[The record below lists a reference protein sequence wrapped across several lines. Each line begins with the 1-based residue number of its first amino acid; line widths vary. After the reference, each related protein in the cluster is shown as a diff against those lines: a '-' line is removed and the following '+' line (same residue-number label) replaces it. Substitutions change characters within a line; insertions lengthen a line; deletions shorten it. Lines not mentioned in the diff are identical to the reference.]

1 METLRAIL
9 EFIQRF
15 MQEPSLFLGLI
26 ALLGFLLLRERIERT
41 ISGTLKTAI
50 GLLILLAGVNLMV
63 QALLPL
69 GELAGKAL
77 GLPPVQ
83 IQIGTQKIISELGIQ
98 IGLVML
104 FAFLINVLLTRFLS
118 HLGFKYIYLTGHLIF
133 WNAVIFVSAFRY
145 LLGLEGVAL
154 VIAASLFTGLYQTI
168 QPWYTHRF
176 DLFVNEGSGFVLGH
190 SSSLTVLTTAWL
202 ARLFSR
208 GGKRRAGD
216 MEAIYFPRALEWL
229 REPMLLM
236 AATFLVVYIIM
247 AALNVAF
254 VMEAAA
260 RAGKHPIIWVL
271 LQALNFAA
279 GFAILIMGVRMIIA
293 ELIPSFKGIAE
304 RIVPGAIPALDC
316 PLFFPYG
323 QVSMAYGG
331 LIGML
336 TMVVVSLI
344 FAGAR
349 YPFFIFAPTMSVW
362 FHGATAGVY
371 GNKYWGIPGAI
382 LGGVVAGVLM
392 GVGQALMWPVMG
404 FAIGDFFSWASDT
417 DYVLWPLLIALVGRI
432 LGR

>member
-1 METLRAIL
+1 
-9 EFIQRF
+9 
-15 MQEPSLFLGLI
+15 
-26 ALLGFLLLRERIERT
+26 
-41 ISGTLKTAI
+41 
-50 GLLILLAGVNLMV
+50 
-63 QALLPL
+63 
-69 GELAGKAL
+69 
-77 GLPPVQ
+77 
-83 IQIGTQKIISELGIQ
+83 
-98 IGLVML
+98 
-104 FAFLINVLLTRFLS
+104 
-118 HLGFKYIYLTGHLIF
+118 
-133 WNAVIFVSAFRY
+133 
-145 LLGLEGVAL
+145 
-154 VIAASLFTGLYQTI
+154 
-168 QPWYTHRF
+168 
-176 DLFVNEGSGFVLGH
+176 
-190 SSSLTVLTTAWL
+190 
-202 ARLFSR
+202 
-208 GGKRRAGD
+208 
-216 MEAIYFPRALEWL
+216 
-229 REPMLLM
+229 MLLM

-323 QVSMAYGG
+323 QVLMAYGG

-404 FAIGDFFSWASDT
+404 FANGDFFSWASDT